1 MRSRLC
7 CSPQV
12 GLVPLL
18 PLLPCAAL
26 PTTTTYYN
34 TVYGQLTSRTRPN
47 QIEPLLLLAVDDDVG
62 RLVVGVWFVGGQD
75 GREKNNPLPPPPVK
89 GDGTKITHTRFPFLL
104 V

>member
-47 QIEPLLLLAVDDDVG
+47 QIEPLPLAVDDDVG